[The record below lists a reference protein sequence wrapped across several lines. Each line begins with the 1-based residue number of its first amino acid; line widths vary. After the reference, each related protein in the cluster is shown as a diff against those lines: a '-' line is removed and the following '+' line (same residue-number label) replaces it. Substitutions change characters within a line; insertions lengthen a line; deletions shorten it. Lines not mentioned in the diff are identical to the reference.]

1 MNKNSVK
8 GRPRIP
14 GIPCFVLRDSSD
26 ARSCRDAAG
35 TQKSRPRHP
44 RTLPTNQSGGNSSGS
59 EGCQGFSASSKH
71 THTHK
76 TALIVRNARTAY
88 RVFKLGNNATPQFTH
103 PHTYTPTHTHTHTH
117 TEPRRD
123 SPDARADRKI
133 RQECGDGS
141 CNVVFLDWIGLCVC
155 LRVFFLF
162 IIFFF

>member
-1 MNKNSVK
+1 MFCNGNSMNKNSVK

-71 THTHK
+71 THTHTHK

-117 TEPRRD
+117 GAEKGFSRCSSRP
-123 SPDARADRKI
+123 
-133 RQECGDGS
+133 
-141 CNVVFLDWIGLCVC
+141 
-155 LRVFFLF
+155 
-162 IIFFF
+162 